1 MYKLLVVLGVL
12 QIVFACAAAVAFV
25 LAGPELGW
33 PLWTVLPMAVATLLG
48 GISWG
53 ALLLSVGRILIR
65 VDPTAAPERLPAD
78 EQIMRFARAGKYDV
92 VHNRL
97 MDMSPEQLDR
107 LAERV
112 AGSEEYAELAEQ
124 IEEVRQGRRPRGG

>member
-1 MYKLLVVLGVL
+1 MYRLLVVLGVL
-12 QIVFACAAAVAFV
+12 QVVLACAAAVAF
-25 LAGPELGW
+25 LIAGPVLGW
-33 PLWTVLPMAVATLLG
+33 PVWAVLAMSAAMIIG

-53 ALLLSVGRILIR
+53 ALLLAVGRILIH
-65 VDPTAAPERLPAD
+65 VDPTAAPKRLPEA

-107 LAERV
+107 LAER
-112 AGSEEYAELAEQ
+112 ATGSEEYAELAEQ
-124 IEEVRQGRRPRGG
+124 IEEVRPGRRPRGG